1 MILRYYTAG
10 DSHGPGL
17 LGILEGLPAGLPLT
31 LDDVDRDLD
40 RRQRGFGR
48 SNRQRHRDN
57 AEIWGGLHQGRT
69 TGAPLGIRLRNP
81 GEADALDLLPPIRIP
96 RPGHADLAGAMKYGL
111 NDVRAIWERA
121 SARETAM
128 RTALGAAARRLLAE
142 AGIFV
147 ISRVRRIGAVV
158 SGSTSGEHL
167 TSPAE
172 IQAIAD
178 AAEASE
184 VRCDDP
190 VATAGMIREIEAAR
204 AARDSL
210 GGVAEILVAPLPVG
224 LGSHVHWDRRLDGR
238 LAQAAMSVPSVKAM
252 EIGAGVEGAMELGSR
267 LHDGIFRGSRGILR
281 RTNRAGGLEG
291 GMTNGMP
298 LVLRVHF
305 KPIPTLG
312 EGLPSVDLE
321 TGEET
326 TTDPLRA
333 DICAVPAGG
342 VVVEAVVALVL
353 ADALLE
359 RTGGDTLE
367 MVLAAL
373 ERTR

>member
-1 MILRYYTAG
+1 MTLRYFTAG

-31 LDDVDRDLD
+31 PADLDHDLD

-48 SNRQRHRDN
+48 SDRQANRDR
-57 AEIWGGLHQGRT
+57 AEIWGGLHHGKT

-81 GEADALDLLPPIRIP
+81 GEAEAPDLLPAIRIP

-111 NDVRAIWERA
+111 DDVRPIWERA

-142 AGIFV
+142 AGVFLA
-147 ISRVRRIGAVV
+147 SRVRRIGAAA
-158 SGSTSGEHL
+158 SETAPGEDL
-167 TSPAE
+167 TSTAE
-172 IQAIAD
+172 IQALAD

-190 VATAGMIREIEAAR
+190 VAAARMIREIEAAR
-204 AARDSL
+204 AAGDSL
-210 GGVAEILVAPLPVG
+210 GGVAEVLVTSLPSG

-238 LAQAAMSVPSVKAM
+238 LAQAAMSIPSVKAV
-252 EIGAGVEGAMELGSR
+252 EIGAGVAGATQAGSR
-267 LHDGIFRGSRGILR
+267 LHDGIFRGTRGTLR

-298 LVLRVHF
+298 LVLRLHF
-305 KPIPTLG
+305 KPIPTLA

-326 TTDPLRA
+326 ITDPRRA

-342 VVVEAVVALVL
+342 VVAEAVVALVL

-359 RTGGDTLE
+359 RTGGDTLK
-367 MVLAAL
+367 MVLSAL
-373 ERTR
+373 ERSR

>member
-1 MILRYYTAG
+1 MTLRYYTAG

-17 LGILEGLPAGLPLT
+17 LGILEGLPAGLPLSEED
-31 LDDVDRDLD
+31 LDRDLV

-48 SNRQRHRDN
+48 SERQLNTDR

-69 TGAPLGIRLRNP
+69 TGAPLGIRLRNT
-81 GEADALDLLPPIRIP
+81 GNMESLERLPPIRIP

-111 NDVRAIWERA
+111 DDVRPIWERA

-142 AGIFV
+142 AGV
-147 ISRVRRIGAVV
+147 HVVSRVRRIGAAA
-158 SGSTSGEHL
+158 SDAAAGEDL
-167 TSPAE
+167 TSPTE
-172 IQAIAD
+172 IRTIAD

-184 VRCDDP
+184 VHCDDP
-190 VATAGMIREIEAAR
+190 VAAARMIREIEAAR
-204 AARDSL
+204 AMGDSL
-210 GGVAEILVAPLPVG
+210 GGVAEVLAAPLPAG

-238 LAQAAMSVPSVKAM
+238 LAQAAMSVPSVKAV
-252 EIGAGVEGAMELGSR
+252 EIGAGVEGAASPGSR
-267 LHDGIFRGSRGILR
+267 LHDGIFRGSRGTLR

-298 LVLRVHF
+298 LVVRLHF

-321 TGEET
+321 TGEEAV
-326 TTDPLRA
+326 TDPLRT

-342 VVVEAVVALVL
+342 VVGEAVVALVL

-359 RTGGDTLE
+359 RTGGDTME

-373 ERTR
+373 ERAR

>member
-1 MILRYYTAG
+1 MSLRYFTAG
-10 DSHGPGL
+10 DSQGPGL

-31 LDDVDRDLD
+31 PEDLDRDLT
-40 RRQRGFGR
+40 RRQQGFGR
-48 SNRQRHRDN
+48 SSRQALPDR
-57 AEIWGGLHQGRT
+57 AEIWGGLHRGRT
-69 TGAPLGIRLRNP
+69 TGAPLGIRIRNP
-81 GEADALDLLPPIRIP
+81 GEADAPDELPAIHIP
-96 RPGHADLAGAMKYGL
+96 RPGHADLAGAIKYGL
-111 NDVRAIWERA
+111 DDVRPIWERA

-128 RTALGAAARRLLAE
+128 RTALGAAARQLLAE
-142 AGIFV
+142 AGVIV
-147 ISRVRRIGAVV
+147 ISRVRRIGAAA
-158 SGSTSGEHL
+158 SRSISGEGL
-167 TSPAE
+167 TSAAAIRAVAE
-172 IQAIAD
+172 

-184 VRCDDP
+184 IRCDDP
-190 VATAGMIREIEAAR
+190 VAAAEMIREIEAAR
-204 AARDSL
+204 DAGDSL
-210 GGVAEILVAPLPVG
+210 GGVAEVLVPSLPPG

-238 LAQAAMSVPSVKAM
+238 LAQAAMSIPSVKAV
-252 EIGAGVEGAMELGSR
+252 EIGAGVEGAATLGSL
-267 LHDGIFRGSRGILR
+267 LHDGIFMGTRGTLR

-298 LVLRVHF
+298 LVVRLHF

-321 TGEET
+321 TGEEAT
-326 TTDPLRA
+326 TGPHRT
-333 DICAVPAGG
+333 DICAVPAG
-342 VVVEAVVALVL
+342 AVVAEAVIALIL

>member
-1 MILRYYTAG
+1 MTLRYYTAG

-31 LDDVDRDLD
+31 ADDLDRDLD
-40 RRQRGFGR
+40 RRRRGFGR
-48 SNRQRHRDN
+48 SDRQRHADR
-57 AEIWGGLHQGRT
+57 AEVWGGLHLGRT

-81 GEADALDLLPPIRIP
+81 GEADAPDELPPIRIP

-111 NDVRAIWERA
+111 DDVRPIWERA

-142 AGIFV
+142 AGVFIA
-147 ISRVRRIGAVV
+147 SRVRRIGSAA
-158 SGSTSGEHL
+158 SETAPGEDL

-172 IQAIAD
+172 IQALAD
-178 AAEASE
+178 AAEVSE

-190 VATAGMIREIEAAR
+190 VAAARMIREIEAAR
-204 AARDSL
+204 AAGDSL
-210 GGVAEILVAPLPVG
+210 GGAAEILVASLPSG

-238 LAQAAMSVPSVKAM
+238 LAQAAMSVPSVKAV
-252 EIGAGVEGAMELGSR
+252 EIGAGIAGATEAGSR
-267 LHDGIFRGSRGILR
+267 LHDGIFRGSRGTLR
-281 RTNRAGGLEG
+281 RTTRAGGLEG

-298 LVLRVHF
+298 LVLRLHF

-321 TGEET
+321 TGEEAI
-326 TTDPLRA
+326 TDPLRA
-333 DICAVPAGG
+333 DVCAVPAGG
-342 VVVEAVVALVL
+342 VVAEAVVALVL

-373 ERTR
+373 EQTL

>member
-1 MILRYYTAG
+1 MSLRYFTAG

-31 LDDVDRDLD
+31 PEDLDRDLT
-40 RRQRGFGR
+40 RRQQGFGR
-48 SNRQRHRDN
+48 SSRQALPDR
-57 AEIWGGLHQGRT
+57 AEIWGGLHRGRT
-69 TGAPLGIRLRNP
+69 TGAPLGIRIRNP
-81 GEADALDLLPPIRIP
+81 GEADAPDELPAIHIP
-96 RPGHADLAGAMKYGL
+96 RPGHADLAGAIKYGL
-111 NDVRAIWERA
+111 DDVRPIWERA

-128 RTALGAAARRLLAE
+128 RTALGAAARQLLAE
-142 AGIFV
+142 AGVIV
-147 ISRVRRIGAVV
+147 ISRVRRIGAAA
-158 SGSTSGEHL
+158 SRSISGEGL
-167 TSPAE
+167 TSAA
-172 IQAIAD
+172 AIRAVAA

-184 VRCDDP
+184 IRCDDP
-190 VATAGMIREIEAAR
+190 VAAAEMIREIEAAR
-204 AARDSL
+204 DAGDSL
-210 GGVAEILVAPLPVG
+210 GGVAEVLVPSLPPG

-238 LAQAAMSVPSVKAM
+238 LAQAAMSIPSVKAV
-252 EIGAGVEGAMELGSR
+252 EIGAGVAGATQAGSR
-267 LHDGIFRGSRGILR
+267 LHDGIFRGTRGTLR

-298 LVLRVHF
+298 LVLRLHF

-326 TTDPLRA
+326 ITDPRRA

-342 VVVEAVVALVL
+342 VVAEAVVALVL

-359 RTGGDTLE
+359 RTGGDTLK

-373 ERTR
+373 ERSQ

>member
-1 MILRYYTAG
+1 MTLRYFTAG

-17 LGILEGLPAGLPLT
+17 LGILEGLPSGLPLT
-31 LDDVDRDLD
+31 EADLD
-40 RRQRGFGR
+40 HDLSRRQRGFGR
-48 SNRQRHRDN
+48 SSRQRHRDE
-57 AEIWGGLHQGRT
+57 AEIWGGLHKGRT

-81 GEADALDLLPPIRIP
+81 GESDDPSRLSPIRIP

-111 NDVRAIWERA
+111 DDVRPIWERA

-128 RTALGAAARRLLAE
+128 RTALGAAARRLLGE

-147 ISRVRRIGAVV
+147 VSRVRRIGAAVAE
-158 SGSTSGEHL
+158 SAAGEDL
-167 TSPAE
+167 TNPAE
-172 IQAIAD
+172 IQAIGD

-190 VATAGMIREIEAAR
+190 VAAARMVQEIEAAR
-204 AARDSL
+204 AAGDSL
-210 GGVAEILVAPLPVG
+210 GGVAEVLAAPMPAG
-224 LGSHVHWDRRLDGR
+224 LGSHVHWDRRLDAR
-238 LAQAAMSVPSVKAM
+238 LAQAAMSVPSVKAV
-252 EIGAGVEGAMELGSR
+252 EIGAGVDGATALGSQ
-267 LHDGIFRGSRGILR
+267 LHDGIFRGARGTLR

-298 LVLRVHF
+298 VVVRLHF

-321 TGEET
+321 TGEEAV
-326 TTDPLRA
+326 TDPLRA
-333 DICAVPAGG
+333 DICVVPAGG
-342 VVVEAVVALVL
+342 VVAEAVVALVL

-359 RTGGDTLE
+359 RTGGDTLA

-373 ERTR
+373 ERSP

>member
-1 MILRYYTAG
+1 MSLRYFTAG

-31 LDDVDRDLD
+31 PEDLDRDLT
-40 RRQRGFGR
+40 RRQQGFGR
-48 SNRQRHRDN
+48 SSRQALPDR
-57 AEIWGGLHQGRT
+57 AEIWGGLHRGRT
-69 TGAPLGIRLRNP
+69 TGAPLGIRIRNP
-81 GEADALDLLPPIRIP
+81 GEADAPDELPAIHIP
-96 RPGHADLAGAMKYGL
+96 RPGHADLAGAIKYGL
-111 NDVRAIWERA
+111 DDVRPIWERA

-128 RTALGAAARRLLAE
+128 RTALGAAARQLLAE
-142 AGIFV
+142 AGVIV
-147 ISRVRRIGAVV
+147 ISRVRRIGAAA
-158 SGSTSGEHL
+158 SRSISGEGL
-167 TSPAE
+167 TSAAAIRAVAE
-172 IQAIAD
+172 

-184 VRCDDP
+184 IRCDDP
-190 VATAGMIREIEAAR
+190 VAAAEMIREIEAAR
-204 AARDSL
+204 DAGDSL
-210 GGVAEILVAPLPVG
+210 GGVAEVLVPSLPPG

-238 LAQAAMSVPSVKAM
+238 LAQAAMSIPSVKAV
-252 EIGAGVEGAMELGSR
+252 EIGAGVEGAATLGSL
-267 LHDGIFRGSRGILR
+267 LHDGIFMGTRGTLR

-298 LVLRVHF
+298 LVVRLHF

-321 TGEET
+321 TGEEAT
-326 TTDPLRA
+326 TGPHRT
-333 DICAVPAGG
+333 DICAVPAG
-342 VVVEAVVALVL
+342 AVVAEAVIALIL

>member
-1 MILRYYTAG
+1 
-10 DSHGPGL
+10 
-17 LGILEGLPAGLPLT
+17 
-31 LDDVDRDLD
+31 
-40 RRQRGFGR
+40 
-48 SNRQRHRDN
+48 
-57 AEIWGGLHQGRT
+57 
-69 TGAPLGIRLRNP
+69 
-81 GEADALDLLPPIRIP
+81 
-96 RPGHADLAGAMKYGL
+96 MKYGL
-111 NDVRAIWERA
+111 DDVRPIWERA

-142 AGIFV
+142 AGVFIA
-147 ISRVRRIGAVV
+147 SRVRRIGSAA
-158 SGSTSGEHL
+158 SETAPGEDL

-172 IQAIAD
+172 IQALAD
-178 AAEASE
+178 AAEVSE

-190 VATAGMIREIEAAR
+190 VAAARMIREIEAAR
-204 AARDSL
+204 AAGDSL
-210 GGVAEILVAPLPVG
+210 GGAAEILVASLPSG

-238 LAQAAMSVPSVKAM
+238 LAQAAMSVPSVKAV
-252 EIGAGVEGAMELGSR
+252 EIGAGIAGATEAGSR
-267 LHDGIFRGSRGILR
+267 LHDGIFRGSRGTLR

-298 LVLRVHF
+298 LVLRLHF

-321 TGEET
+321 TGEEAI
-326 TTDPLRA
+326 TDPLRA
-333 DICAVPAGG
+333 DVCAVPAGG
-342 VVVEAVVALVL
+342 VVAEAVVALVL

-373 ERTR
+373 EQTL

>member
-1 MILRYYTAG
+1 MTLRYYTAG

-17 LGILEGLPAGLPLT
+17 LGILEGLPAGLL
-31 LDDVDRDLD
+31 LNRDDLDRDLD

-48 SNRQRHRDN
+48 SERQRRADS

-69 TGAPLGIRLRNP
+69 TGAPLGVRLRNP
-81 GEADALDLLPPIRIP
+81 GEAETLDQAPPIRIP

-111 NDVRAIWERA
+111 DDVRPIWERA

-142 AGIFV
+142 AEINV
-147 ISRVRRIGAVV
+147 VSRVLRIGAVV
-158 SGSTSGEHL
+158 SKAAGGEDL
-167 TSPAE
+167 TSPGE
-172 IQAIAD
+172 ILAVAD

-190 VATAGMIREIEAAR
+190 VAAANMVREIEAAR
-204 AARDSL
+204 STGDSL
-210 GGVAEILVAPLPVG
+210 GGVAEVLVAPLPAG

-238 LAQAAMSVPSVKAM
+238 LAQAAMSVPSVKAV
-252 EIGAGVEGAMELGSR
+252 EIGAGVEGATELGSR

-312 EGLPSVDLE
+312 EGLPSIDLE
-321 TGEET
+321 TGEEAKS
-326 TTDPLRA
+326 DPLRA

-342 VVVEAVVALVL
+342 VVAEAVVALVL

-359 RTGGDTLE
+359 RTGGDTMK

-373 ERTR
+373 ERSQ